1 MGGKKSGEGRKEMG
15 KIAQTERCVRRYNMK
30 PGQEIKKKGVL
41 EGCRSVTIITPP
53 PHHYAPPSSSFKSA
67 NRPDPAL
74 PLLPP
79 AILWRRF
86 YISKRQ
92 KRKGDQ

>member
-1 MGGKKSGEGRKEMG
+1 MG

-30 PGQEIKKKGVL
+30 PGQEIKKKGSPRGL
-41 EGCRSVTIITPP
+41 QKRYNNNTTTTPLRTTIIIIQIRQQAGSG
-53 PHHYAPPSSSFKSA
+53 APLTS
-67 NRPDPAL
+67 
-74 PLLPP
+74 PP